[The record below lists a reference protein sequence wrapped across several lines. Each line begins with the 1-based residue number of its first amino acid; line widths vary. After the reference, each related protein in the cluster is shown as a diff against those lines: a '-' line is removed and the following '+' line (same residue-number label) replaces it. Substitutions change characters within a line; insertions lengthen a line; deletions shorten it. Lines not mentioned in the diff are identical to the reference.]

1 MVRVTLQCVAGD
13 TADVRKGLL
22 LRVEGH
28 SGAGARGNDVV
39 CAGISAVTQTALV
52 GITRVAGIRQDLSHG
67 EGFLESKI
75 ELVGLDDTQRVALDV
90 IVDTMIAGLDE
101 IEKEHPGSLSIS
113 ISKK

>member
-1 MVRVTLQCVAGD
+1 MVRVTLERIAAVSGGENK
-13 TADVRKGLL
+13 RLM

-28 SGAGARGNDVV
+28 SGFGASGNDVV

-52 GITRVAGIRQDLSHG
+52 GITKVAGIRQDLSHG

-75 ELVGLDDTQRVALDV
+75 ELAGLDDTQRMSLDV
-90 IVDTMIAGLDE
+90 IVDTMLAGLEE